1 MTAGTSDFPTSLDSS
16 TNLPTSGNLSGVE
29 LDGDGNAHKV
39 HSNLHGTTNTAIV
52 QIESKVG
59 TGASTPTSNKV
70 LRGTGTGTSA
80 WAQVALTT
88 DITGTLPV
96 GNGGTGA
103 TTLTDGGILL
113 GSGTGAITATAVL
126 GDGEMLVGD
135 GTTDPAIESG
145 ATLRTSI
152 GLGSVATRDTGISNN
167 NIPIFTSGAAD
178 DDFLRISSSGNTIEG
193 RSATEVLSDIG
204 ASAVAGSSSIVT
216 TGALDSGSITSNF
229 GTINNGASAIT
240 TTGTVSTGDISAGGN
255 VTLADA
261 KSVIFDAEP
270 ASDHNAAGIIASM
283 TAGATLAFGDA
294 VYQKSDGEMHLGDAD
309 AAATS
314 GAIAIAVASGSD
326 GAASNFMFYGFLR
339 DDSWNWT
346 VGGLIYLSTTG
357 TSGNTLTQTA
367 PTGSGDIVQIL
378 GVATHADRIFFNPS
392 LTYAEV

>member
-1 MTAGTSDFPTSLDSS
+1 M
-16 TNLPTSGNLSGVE
+16 
-29 LDGDGNAHKV
+29 
-39 HSNLHGTTNTAIV
+39 I
-52 QIESKVG
+52 
-59 TGASTPTSNKV
+59 
-70 LRGTGTGTSA
+70 
-80 WAQVALTT
+80 
-88 DITGTLPV
+88 
-96 GNGGTGA
+96 
-103 TTLTDGGILL
+103 
-113 GSGTGAITATAVL
+113 
-126 GDGEMLVGD
+126 VGD

-167 NIPIFTSGAAD
+167 NIPIFTTGAAD
-178 DDFLRISSSGNTIEG
+178 NDFLRIDGTAIEG
-193 RSATEVLSDIG
+193 RSASEVLSDIG
-204 ASAVAGSSSIVT
+204 AGAAAGSSSIVT

-261 KSVIFDAEP
+261 KSVIFDAAP
-270 ASDHNAAGIIASM
+270 ASDHNAAGLIASM

-309 AAATS
+309 AASTA
-314 GAIAIAVASGSD
+314 GVVALAVASGSD
-326 GAASNFMFYGFLR
+326 GAASNFMFYGFAR
-339 DDSWNWT
+339 DDTWNWT

-367 PTGSGDIVQIL
+367 PSGSGDIVQIL

>member
-1 MTAGTSDFPTSLDSS
+1 MTAGTSDFPNSLDTS
-16 TNLPTSGNLSGVE
+16 TNLPVASGLSGVE
-29 LDGDGNAHKV
+29 LDGDGNANKV
-39 HSNLHGTTNTAIV
+39 HSNLHGTTDTAV
-52 QIESKVG
+52 VAIETKVG
-59 TGASTPTSNKV
+59 TGASTPTASNV
-70 LRGTGTGTSA
+70 LRGSGTGTSA
-80 WAQVALTT
+80 WAKVALAT
-88 DITGTLPV
+88 DISGTLPV
-96 GNGGTGA
+96 GNGGTGQ

-113 GSGTGAITATAVL
+113 GSGTSGITATAVL
-126 GDGEMLVGD
+126 ADGEMLVGD

-193 RSATEVLSDIG
+193 RSASEVLSDIG

-240 TTGTVSTGDISAGGN
+240 TTGTVSTGNISSGGN

-261 KSVIFDAEP
+261 KSIIFDPEP
-270 ASDHNAAGIIASM
+270 ASDHNSAGMIAPM

-309 AAATS
+309 AASTS
-314 GAIAIAVASGSD
+314 GVIAIAVASGSD
-326 GAASNFMFYGFLR
+326 GASSNFMFYGFLR
-339 DDSWNWT
+339 DDTWNWT

-367 PTGSGDIVQIL
+367 PSGSGDIVQIL

>member
-1 MTAGTSDFPTSLDSS
+1 MTAGTSDFPTSLDTT
-16 TNLPTSGNLSGVE
+16 TNLPVASGLSGVE
-29 LDGDGNAHKV
+29 LDGDGDANKV
-39 HSNLHGTTNTAIV
+39 HSNLHGVTDTALV
-52 QIESKVG
+52 AVETKMG
-59 TGASTPTSNKV
+59 TGASTPTSGNV

-80 WAQVALTT
+80 WAKVALAS
-88 DITGTLPV
+88 DVSGTLPV

-103 TTLTDGGILL
+103 STLTDGGILL

-126 GDGEMLVGD
+126 ADGEMLVGD

-152 GLGSVATRDTGISNN
+152 GLGDVATRDTGISNN

-178 DDFLRISSSGNTIEG
+178 DDFLRIDGTAIEG
-193 RSATEVLSDIG
+193 LSASEVAAAIEANID
-204 ASAVAGSSSIVT
+204 AV
-216 TGALDSGSITSNF
+216 GALDSGSITSNF
-229 GTINNGASAIT
+229 GTINNGASTIT

-261 KSVIFDAEP
+261 KSVVFDPIP
-270 ASDHNAAGIIASM
+270 ASDHNAAGLIAPM

-309 AAATS
+309 AASTS
-314 GAIAIAVASGSD
+314 GVIAIAVASGSD
-326 GAASNFMFYGFLR
+326 GASSNFMFYGFLR
-339 DDSWNWT
+339 DDTWNWT

-357 TSGNTLTQTA
+357 SSGNTLTQTA

>member
-1 MTAGTSDFPTSLDSS
+1 MTAGTSDFPTSLDTT
-16 TNLPTSGNLSGVE
+16 TNLPVASGLSGVE
-29 LDGDGNAHKV
+29 LDGDGDANKV
-39 HSNLHGTTNTAIV
+39 HSNLHGVTDTAIV
-52 QIESKVG
+52 AVETKIG
-59 TGASTPTSNKV
+59 TGASTPTSGNV

-80 WAQVALTT
+80 WAKVALAS
-88 DITGTLPV
+88 DVSGTLPV

-103 TTLTDGGILL
+103 STLTDGGILL

-126 GDGEMLVGD
+126 ADGEMIVGD

-178 DDFLRISSSGNTIEG
+178 DDFVRISSSGNTIEG
-193 RSATEVLSDIG
+193 LSASEVAAAIEANID
-204 ASAVAGSSSIVT
+204 AV
-216 TGALDSGSITSNF
+216 GALDSGSITSNF
-229 GTINNGASAIT
+229 GTINNGASTIT

-261 KSVIFDAEP
+261 KSLVFDPIP
-270 ASDHNAAGIIASM
+270 ASDHNAAGLIAPM

-309 AAATS
+309 AASTS
-314 GAIAIAVASGSD
+314 GVIAIAVASGSD
-326 GAASNFMFYGFLR
+326 GASSNFMFYGFLR
-339 DDSWNWT
+339 DDTWNWT

-357 TSGNTLTQTA
+357 SSGNTLTQTA
-367 PTGSGDIVQIL
+367 PSGSGDIVQIL

>member
-1 MTAGTSDFPTSLDSS
+1 MTAGTSDFPTSLDTT
-16 TNLPTSGNLSGVE
+16 TNLPVASGLSGVE
-29 LDGDGNAHKV
+29 LDGDGDANKV
-39 HSNLHGTTNTAIV
+39 HSNLHGVTDTALV
-52 QIESKVG
+52 AVETKMG
-59 TGASTPTSNKV
+59 TGASTPTSGNV

-80 WAQVALTT
+80 WAKVALAS
-88 DITGTLPV
+88 DVSGTLPV

-103 TTLTDGGILL
+103 STLTDGGILL

-126 GDGEMLVGD
+126 ADGEMLVGD

-152 GLGSVATRDTGISNN
+152 GLGDVATRDTGISNN

-178 DDFLRISSSGNTIEG
+178 DDFLRIDGTAIEG
-193 RSATEVLSDIG
+193 LSASEVAAAIEANID
-204 ASAVAGSSSIVT
+204 AV
-216 TGALDSGSITSNF
+216 GALDSGSITSNF
-229 GTINNGASAIT
+229 GTINNGASTIT

-261 KSVIFDAEP
+261 KSVVFDPIP
-270 ASDHNAAGIIASM
+270 ASDHNAAGLIAPM
-283 TAGATLAFGDA
+283 TAGASLAFGDA

-309 AAATS
+309 AASTS
-314 GAIAIAVASGSD
+314 GVIAIAVASGSD
-326 GAASNFMFYGFLR
+326 GASSNFMFYGFVR
-339 DDSWNWT
+339 DDTWNWT

-357 TSGNTLTQTA
+357 SSGNTLTQTA

>member
-1 MTAGTSDFPTSLDSS
+1 MTAGTSDFPTSLDTT
-16 TNLPTSGNLSGVE
+16 TNLPVASGLSGVE
-29 LDGDGNAHKV
+29 LDGDGNANKV
-39 HSNLHGTTNTAIV
+39 HSNLHGTTDTAV
-52 QIESKVG
+52 VAIETKMG
-59 TGASTPTSNKV
+59 TGASTPTSGNV

-80 WAQVALTT
+80 WAKVALTT
-88 DITGTLPV
+88 DVTGTLPV

-152 GLGSVATRDTGISNN
+152 GLGDVATRDTGISNN

-178 DDFLRISSSGNTIEG
+178 NDFLRIDGTAIEG
-193 RSATEVLSDIG
+193 RSASEVLSDIG
-204 ASAVAGSSSIVT
+204 ASAAAGSSSIVT

-261 KSVIFDAEP
+261 KSIVFDPEP
-270 ASDHNAAGIIASM
+270 ASDHNAAGMIAPM

-309 AAATS
+309 AASTS
-314 GAIAIAVASGSD
+314 GVIAIAVASGSD
-326 GAASNFMFYGFLR
+326 GASSNFMFYGFLR

-367 PTGSGDIVQIL
+367 PSGSGDIVQIL

>member
-1 MTAGTSDFPTSLDSS
+1 MTAGTSNFPTSLDTT
-16 TNLPTSGNLSGVE
+16 TNLPVASGLSGVE
-29 LDGDGNAHKV
+29 LDGDGDANKV
-39 HSNLHGTTNTAIV
+39 HSNLHGVTDTAIV
-52 QIESKVG
+52 QLETKVG
-59 TGASTPTSNKV
+59 TGSSSPTANNV
-70 LRGTGTGTSA
+70 LRGSGTGTSA
-80 WAQVALTT
+80 WAKVALGT
-88 DITGTLPV
+88 DISGTLPV

-113 GSGTGAITATAVL
+113 GSGTSAITATAVL
-126 GDGEMLVGD
+126 ADGEMIVGD
-135 GTTDPAIESG
+135 GTTDPSIESG

-178 DDFLRISSSGNTIEG
+178 NDFLRIDGTAIEG
-193 RSATEVLSDIG
+193 LSASEVLSEIG

-229 GTINNGASAIT
+229 GTINNGASTIT

-261 KSVIFDAEP
+261 KSIVFDPIP
-270 ASDHNAAGIIASM
+270 ASDHNAAGMIAPM

-309 AAATS
+309 AASTS
-314 GAIAIAVASGSD
+314 GVIAIAVASGSD
-326 GAASNFMFYGFLR
+326 GASSNFMFYGFLR
-339 DDSWNWT
+339 DDTWNWT

-367 PTGSGDIVQIL
+367 PSGSGDIVQIL

>member
-1 MTAGTSDFPTSLDSS
+1 MTAGTSDFPTSLDTT
-16 TNLPTSGNLSGVE
+16 TNLPVASGLSGVE
-29 LDGDGNAHKV
+29 LDGDGDANKV
-39 HSNLHGTTNTAIV
+39 HSNLHGVTDTAIV
-52 QIESKVG
+52 QLETKVG
-59 TGASTPTSNKV
+59 TGASTPTSGNV

-80 WAQVALTT
+80 WAKVALAS
-88 DITGTLPV
+88 DVSGTLPV

-113 GSGTGAITATAVL
+113 GSGTSAITATAVL
-126 GDGEMLVGD
+126 ADGEMIVGD

-152 GLGSVATRDTGISNN
+152 GLGDVATRDTGISNN

-178 DDFLRISSSGNTIEG
+178 DDFLRIDGTAVEGLSASEVAAAIE
-193 RSATEVLSDIG
+193 ANID
-204 ASAVAGSSSIVT
+204 AV
-216 TGALDSGSITSNF
+216 GALDSGSITSNF

-261 KSVIFDAEP
+261 KSVIFDAAP
-270 ASDHNAAGIIASM
+270 ASDHNAAGLIASM

-309 AAATS
+309 AASTA
-314 GAIAIAVASGSD
+314 GVVALAVASGSD
-326 GAASNFMFYGFLR
+326 GAASNFMFYGFAR

-346 VGGLIYLSTTG
+346 VGGLVYLSTTG

>member
-1 MTAGTSDFPTSLDSS
+1 MTAGTSDFPTSLDTT
-16 TNLPTSGNLSGVE
+16 TNLPVASGLSGVE
-29 LDGDGNAHKV
+29 LDGDGDANKV
-39 HSNLHGTTNTAIV
+39 HSNLHGVTDTAIV
-52 QIESKVG
+52 AVETKVG
-59 TGASTPTSNKV
+59 TGASTPTSGNV

-80 WAQVALTT
+80 WAKVALTT
-88 DITGTLPV
+88 DVTGTLPV

-103 TTLTDGGILL
+103 STLTDGGILL
-113 GSGTGAITATAVL
+113 GSGSGAITATSVL
-126 GDGEMLVGD
+126 GDGEMIVGD

-178 DDFLRISSSGNTIEG
+178 DDFVRISSSGNTIEG
-193 RSATEVLSDIG
+193 LSASEVAAAIEANID
-204 ASAVAGSSSIVT
+204 AV
-216 TGALDSGSITSNF
+216 GALDSGSITSNF
-229 GTINNGASAIT
+229 GTINNGASTIT

-261 KSVIFDAEP
+261 KSLVFDPIP
-270 ASDHNAAGIIASM
+270 ASDHNAAGLIAPM

-309 AAATS
+309 AASTS
-314 GAIAIAVASGSD
+314 GVIAIAVASGSD
-326 GAASNFMFYGFLR
+326 GASSNFMFYGFLR
-339 DDSWNWT
+339 DDTWNWT

-357 TSGNTLTQTA
+357 SSGNTLTQTA
-367 PTGSGDIVQIL
+367 PSGSGDIVQIL

>member
-1 MTAGTSDFPTSLDSS
+1 MSAGTSDFPTSLDTT
-16 TNLPTSGNLSGVE
+16 TNLPVASGLSGVE
-29 LDGDGNAHKV
+29 LDGDGDANKV
-39 HSNLHGTTNTAIV
+39 HSNLHGVTDTALV
-52 QIESKVG
+52 AIETKMG
-59 TGASTPTSNKV
+59 TGASTPTSGNV

-80 WAQVALTT
+80 WAKVALAS
-88 DITGTLPV
+88 DVSGTLPV

-103 TTLTDGGILL
+103 STLTDGGILL
-113 GSGTGAITATAVL
+113 GSGSGAITATAVL
-126 GDGEMLVGD
+126 ADGEMLVGD

-152 GLGSVATRDTGISNN
+152 GLGDVATRDTGISNN

-178 DDFLRISSSGNTIEG
+178 NDFLRIDGTAIEG
-193 RSATEVLSDIG
+193 RSASEVLSDIG

-229 GTINNGASAIT
+229 GTINNGASTIT

-261 KSVIFDAEP
+261 KSVVFDPIP
-270 ASDHNAAGIIASM
+270 ASDHNAAGLIAPM

-309 AAATS
+309 AASTS
-314 GAIAIAVASGSD
+314 GVIAIAVASGSD
-326 GAASNFMFYGFLR
+326 GASSNFMFYGFLR
-339 DDSWNWT
+339 DDTWNWT

-357 TSGNTLTQTA
+357 SSGNTLTQTA

>member
-1 MTAGTSDFPTSLDSS
+1 MTAGTSDFPTSLDTT
-16 TNLPTSGNLSGVE
+16 TNLPIASNLSGVE
-29 LDGDGNAHKV
+29 LDGDGDANKV
-39 HSNLHGTTNTAIV
+39 HSNLHGVTDTAIV
-52 QIESKVG
+52 AVETKMG
-59 TGASTPTSNKV
+59 TGASTPSSNKV
-70 LRGTGTGTSA
+70 LRATGTGTSA

-88 DITGTLPV
+88 DVTGTLPV

-103 TTLTDGGILL
+103 STLTDGGILL
-113 GSGTGAITATAVL
+113 GSGSGAITATAVL
-126 GDGEMLVGD
+126 ADGEMLVGD

-152 GLGSVATRDTGISNN
+152 GLGDVATRDTGISNN

-178 DDFLRISSSGNTIEG
+178 NDFLRIDGTAIEG
-193 RSATEVLSDIG
+193 LSASEVAAAIEANID
-204 ASAVAGSSSIVT
+204 AV
-216 TGALDSGSITSNF
+216 GALDSGSITSNF

-261 KSVIFDAEP
+261 KSVIFDAAP
-270 ASDHNAAGIIASM
+270 ASDHNAAGLIASM

-309 AAATS
+309 AAATA
-314 GAIAIAVASGSD
+314 GVVALAVASGSD
-326 GAASNFMFYGFLR
+326 GAASNFMFYGFAR

-346 VGGLIYLSTTG
+346 VGGLVYLSTTG

>member
-1 MTAGTSDFPTSLDSS
+1 MTAGTSDFPTSLDTT
-16 TNLPTSGNLSGVE
+16 TNLPVASGLSGVE
-29 LDGDGNAHKV
+29 LDGDGNANKV
-39 HSNLHGTTNTAIV
+39 HSNLHGTTDTAVVAVETKI
-52 QIESKVG
+52 G
-59 TGASTPTSNKV
+59 TGASTPTASNV

-80 WAQVALTT
+80 WAKVALAT
-88 DITGTLPV
+88 DISGTLPV

-113 GSGTGAITATAVL
+113 GSGTSAITATAAL
-126 GDGEMLVGD
+126 GDGEMIVGD
-135 GTTDPAIESG
+135 GTTDPSIESG

-152 GLGSVATRDTGISNN
+152 GIGSVGTRDTGISNN

-178 DDFLRISSSGNTIEG
+178 NDFLRIDGTAIEG
-193 RSATEVLSDIG
+193 RSAAEVLSDIG
-204 ASAVAGSSSIVT
+204 AGAAAGSSSIVT
-216 TGALDSGSITSNF
+216 TGALDSGSITSGF
-229 GTINNGASAIT
+229 GT
-240 TTGTVSTGDISAGGN
+240 ISAGGDI
-255 VTLADA
+255 TLADA
-261 KSVIFDAEP
+261 KSLIFDPIP
-270 ASDHNAAGIIASM
+270 ASDHTAGGLVAPM

-314 GAIAIAVASGSD
+314 GVIAIAVASGSD
-326 GAASNFMFYGFLR
+326 GASSNFMFYGFLR
-339 DDSWNWT
+339 DDTWNWT

-367 PTGSGDIVQIL
+367 PSGSGDIVQIL

>member
-1 MTAGTSDFPTSLDSS
+1 MTAGTSDFPTSLDTT
-16 TNLPTSGNLSGVE
+16 TNLPVASGLSGVE
-29 LDGDGNAHKV
+29 LDGDGDANKV
-39 HSNLHGTTNTAIV
+39 HSNLHGVTDTAIV
-52 QIESKVG
+52 AVETKIG
-59 TGASTPTSNKV
+59 TGASTPTSGNV

-80 WAQVALTT
+80 WAKVALAS
-88 DITGTLPV
+88 DVSGTLPV

-103 TTLTDGGILL
+103 STLTDGGILL

-126 GDGEMLVGD
+126 ADGEMIVGD

-167 NIPIFTSGAAD
+167 NIPIFTSGVAD
-178 DDFLRISSSGNTIEG
+178 DDFVRISSSGNTIEG
-193 RSATEVLSDIG
+193 LSASEVAAAIEANID
-204 ASAVAGSSSIVT
+204 AV
-216 TGALDSGSITSNF
+216 GALDSGSITSNF
-229 GTINNGASAIT
+229 GTINNGASTIT

-261 KSVIFDAEP
+261 KSLVFDPIP
-270 ASDHNAAGIIASM
+270 ASDHNAAGLIAPM

-309 AAATS
+309 AASTS
-314 GAIAIAVASGSD
+314 GVIAIAVASGSD
-326 GAASNFMFYGFLR
+326 GASSNFMFYGFLR
-339 DDSWNWT
+339 DDTWNWT

-357 TSGNTLTQTA
+357 SSGNTLTQTA
-367 PTGSGDIVQIL
+367 PSGSGDIVQIL

>member
-1 MTAGTSDFPTSLDSS
+1 MSAGTSDFPTSLDTT
-16 TNLPTSGNLSGVE
+16 TNLPVASGLSGVE
-29 LDGDGNAHKV
+29 LDGDGDANKV
-39 HSNLHGTTNTAIV
+39 HSNLHGVTDTALV
-52 QIESKVG
+52 AIETKMG
-59 TGASTPTSNKV
+59 TGASTPTSGNV

-80 WAQVALTT
+80 WAKVALAS
-88 DITGTLPV
+88 DVSGTLPV

-103 TTLTDGGILL
+103 STLTDGGILL
-113 GSGTGAITATAVL
+113 GSGSGAITATAVL
-126 GDGEMLVGD
+126 ADGEMLVGD

-152 GLGSVATRDTGISNN
+152 GLGDVATRDTGISNN
-167 NIPIFTSGAAD
+167 NIPIFTSGAAN
-178 DDFLRISSSGNTIEG
+178 DDFLRIDGTAIEG
-193 RSATEVLSDIG
+193 LSASEVLSEIG

-229 GTINNGASAIT
+229 GTINNGASTIT

-261 KSVIFDAEP
+261 KSIVFDPIP
-270 ASDHNAAGIIASM
+270 ASDHNAAGMIAPM
-283 TAGATLAFGDA
+283 TAGATVAFGDA

-309 AAATS
+309 SASTS
-314 GAIAIAVASGSD
+314 GVIAIAVASGSD
-326 GAASNFMFYGFLR
+326 GASSNFMFYGFLR
-339 DDSWNWT
+339 DDTWNWT

-357 TSGNTLTQTA
+357 SSGNTLTQTA

>member
-1 MTAGTSDFPTSLDSS
+1 MTAGTSDFPTSLDTT
-16 TNLPTSGNLSGVE
+16 TNLPVASGLSGVE
-29 LDGDGNAHKV
+29 LDGDGDANKV
-39 HSNLHGTTNTAIV
+39 HSNLHGVTDTAIV
-52 QIESKVG
+52 QLETKVG
-59 TGASTPTSNKV
+59 TGASTPTSGNV

-80 WAQVALTT
+80 WAKVALAS
-88 DITGTLPV
+88 DVSGTLPV

-126 GDGEMLVGD
+126 ADGEMIVGD

-152 GLGSVATRDTGISNN
+152 GLGDVATRDTGISNN

-178 DDFLRISSSGNTIEG
+178 DDFLRIDGTAVEGLSASEVAAAIE
-193 RSATEVLSDIG
+193 ANID
-204 ASAVAGSSSIVT
+204 AV
-216 TGALDSGSITSNF
+216 GALDSGSITSNF

-261 KSVIFDAEP
+261 KSVIFDAAP
-270 ASDHNAAGIIASM
+270 ASDHNAAGLIASM

-309 AAATS
+309 AASTA
-314 GAIAIAVASGSD
+314 GVVALAVASGSD
-326 GAASNFMFYGFLR
+326 GAASNFMFYGFAR

-346 VGGLIYLSTTG
+346 VGGLVYLSTTG

>member
-1 MTAGTSDFPTSLDSS
+1 M
-16 TNLPTSGNLSGVE
+16 
-29 LDGDGNAHKV
+29 
-39 HSNLHGTTNTAIV
+39 
-52 QIESKVG
+52 
-59 TGASTPTSNKV
+59 
-70 LRGTGTGTSA
+70 
-80 WAQVALTT
+80 
-88 DITGTLPV
+88 
-96 GNGGTGA
+96 
-103 TTLTDGGILL
+103 
-113 GSGTGAITATAVL
+113 
-126 GDGEMLVGD
+126 
-135 GTTDPAIESG
+135 
-145 ATLRTSI
+145 
-152 GLGSVATRDTGISNN
+152 
-167 NIPIFTSGAAD
+167 
-178 DDFLRISSSGNTIEG
+178 RISSSGNTIEG
-193 RSATEVLSDIG
+193 RSAAEVLSDIG

>member
-1 MTAGTSDFPTSLDSS
+1 MTAGTSDFPTSLDTT
-16 TNLPTSGNLSGVE
+16 TNLPVASSLSGVE
-29 LDGDGNAHKV
+29 LDGDGDANKV
-39 HSNLHGTTNTAIV
+39 HSNLHGVTDTALV
-52 QIESKVG
+52 QIEGKVG

-88 DITGTLPV
+88 DVTGTLPV

-103 TTLTDGGILL
+103 STLTDGGILL
-113 GSGTGAITATAVL
+113 GSGSGAITATAVL
-126 GDGEMLVGD
+126 ADGEMIVGD
-135 GTTDPAIESG
+135 GTTDPSIESG

-152 GLGSVATRDTGISNN
+152 GLGTVATRDTGIANN
-167 NIPIFTSGAAD
+167 NIPIFTSGAAAN
-178 DDFLRISSSGNTIEG
+178 DFVRLSASGNTIAG
-193 RSATEVLSDIG
+193 RSASEVLSDIG

-216 TGALDSGSITSNF
+216 TGALDSGSITSGF
-229 GTINNGASAIT
+229 GS
-240 TTGTVSTGDISAGGN
+240 ISAGGDI
-255 VTLADA
+255 TIADQ
-261 KSVIFDAEP
+261 KSIIFDAEP
-270 ASDHNAAGIIASM
+270 GADHKASGLIAPM
-283 TAGATLAFGDA
+283 TAGATVAFGDA

-309 AAATS
+309 AASTS
-314 GAIAIAVASGSD
+314 GVIAIAVASGSD
-326 GAASNFMFYGFLR
+326 GASSNFMFYGFLR

-367 PTGSGDIVQIL
+367 PSGSGDIVQIL

>member
-1 MTAGTSDFPTSLDSS
+1 MTAGTSDFPTSLDTT
-16 TNLPTSGNLSGVE
+16 TNLPVASGLSGVE
-29 LDGDGNAHKV
+29 LDGDGNANKV
-39 HSNLHGTTNTAIV
+39 HSNLHGTTDTAV
-52 QIESKVG
+52 VAIETKMG
-59 TGASTPTSNKV
+59 TGASTPTSGNV

-80 WAQVALTT
+80 WAKVALTT
-88 DITGTLPV
+88 DVTGTLPV

-103 TTLTDGGILL
+103 STLTDGGILL

-152 GLGSVATRDTGISNN
+152 GLGDVATRDTGISNN
-167 NIPIFTSGAAD
+167 NIPIFTSGAD
-178 DDFLRISSSGNTIEG
+178 DNDFLRIDGTAIEG
-193 RSATEVLSDIG
+193 LSASEVLSEIG

-229 GTINNGASAIT
+229 GTINNGASSIT
-240 TTGTVSTGDISAGGN
+240 TTGTVSTGDISSGGN

-261 KSVIFDAEP
+261 KSIIFDPEP
-270 ASDHNAAGIIASM
+270 ASDHNSAGMIAPM

-309 AAATS
+309 SASTS
-314 GAIAIAVASGSD
+314 GVIAIAVASGSD
-326 GAASNFMFYGFLR
+326 GASSNFMFYGFLR

-367 PTGSGDIVQIL
+367 PSGSGDIVQIL

>member
-1 MTAGTSDFPTSLDSS
+1 MTAGTSDFPTSLDTT
-16 TNLPTSGNLSGVE
+16 TNLPIASNLSGVE
-29 LDGDGNAHKV
+29 LDGDGDANKV
-39 HSNLHGTTNTAIV
+39 HSNLHGVTDTALV
-52 QIESKVG
+52 AVETKMG
-59 TGASTPTSNKV
+59 TGASTPSSNKV
-70 LRGTGTGTSA
+70 LRATGTGTSA

-88 DITGTLPV
+88 DVTGTLPV

-103 TTLTDGGILL
+103 STLTDGGILL
-113 GSGTGAITATAVL
+113 GSGSGAITATAVL
-126 GDGEMLVGD
+126 ADGEMLVGD

-152 GLGSVATRDTGISNN
+152 GLGDVATRDTGISNN

-178 DDFLRISSSGNTIEG
+178 NDFLRIDGTAIEG
-193 RSATEVLSDIG
+193 LSASEVAAAIEANID
-204 ASAVAGSSSIVT
+204 AV
-216 TGALDSGSITSNF
+216 GALDSGSITSNF

-261 KSVIFDAEP
+261 KSVIFDAAP
-270 ASDHNAAGIIASM
+270 ASDHNAAGLIASM

-309 AAATS
+309 AAATA
-314 GAIAIAVASGSD
+314 GVVALAVASGSD
-326 GAASNFMFYGFLR
+326 GAASNFMFYGFAR

-346 VGGLIYLSTTG
+346 VGGLVYLSTTG

>member
-1 MTAGTSDFPTSLDSS
+1 MSAGTSDFPTSLDTT
-16 TNLPTSGNLSGVE
+16 TNLPVASGLSGVE
-29 LDGDGNAHKV
+29 LDGDGDANKV
-39 HSNLHGTTNTAIV
+39 HSNLHGVTDTALV
-52 QIESKVG
+52 AIETKMG
-59 TGASTPTSNKV
+59 TGASTPTSGNV

-80 WAQVALTT
+80 WAKVALAS
-88 DITGTLPV
+88 DVSGTLPV

-103 TTLTDGGILL
+103 STLTDGGILL
-113 GSGTGAITATAVL
+113 GSGSGAITATAVL
-126 GDGEMLVGD
+126 ADGEMLVGD

-152 GLGSVATRDTGISNN
+152 GLGDVATRDTGISNN

-178 DDFLRISSSGNTIEG
+178 NDFLRIDGTAIEG
-193 RSATEVLSDIG
+193 RSASEVLSDIG

-229 GTINNGASAIT
+229 GTINNGASTIT

-261 KSVIFDAEP
+261 KSVVFDPIP
-270 ASDHNAAGIIASM
+270 ASDHNAAGLIAPM

-309 AAATS
+309 AASTS
-314 GAIAIAVASGSD
+314 GVIAIAVASGSD
-326 GAASNFMFYGFLR
+326 GASSNFMFYGFLR
-339 DDSWNWT
+339 DDTWNWT

-357 TSGNTLTQTA
+357 SSGNTLTQTA

-378 GVATHADRIFFNPS
+378 GVATHPDRIFFNPS

>member
-1 MTAGTSDFPTSLDSS
+1 MTAGTSDFPTSLDTT
-16 TNLPTSGNLSGVE
+16 TNLPVASGLSGVE
-29 LDGDGNAHKV
+29 LDGDGDANKV
-39 HSNLHGTTNTAIV
+39 HSNLHGVTDTAIV
-52 QIESKVG
+52 AVETKIG
-59 TGASTPTSNKV
+59 TGASTPTSGNV

-80 WAQVALTT
+80 WAKVALAS
-88 DITGTLPV
+88 DVSGTLPV

-103 TTLTDGGILL
+103 STLTDGGILL

-126 GDGEMLVGD
+126 ADGEMIVGD

-178 DDFLRISSSGNTIEG
+178 DDFVRISSSGNTIEG
-193 RSATEVLSDIG
+193 LSASEVAAAIEANID
-204 ASAVAGSSSIVT
+204 AV
-216 TGALDSGSITSNF
+216 GALDSGSITSNF

-261 KSVIFDAEP
+261 RSVIFDAAP
-270 ASDHNAAGIIASM
+270 ASDHNAAGLIASM

-309 AAATS
+309 AASTA
-314 GAIAIAVASGSD
+314 GVVALAVASGSD
-326 GAASNFMFYGFLR
+326 GAASNFMFYGFAR
-339 DDSWNWT
+339 DDTWNWT

-367 PTGSGDIVQIL
+367 PSGSGDIVQIL